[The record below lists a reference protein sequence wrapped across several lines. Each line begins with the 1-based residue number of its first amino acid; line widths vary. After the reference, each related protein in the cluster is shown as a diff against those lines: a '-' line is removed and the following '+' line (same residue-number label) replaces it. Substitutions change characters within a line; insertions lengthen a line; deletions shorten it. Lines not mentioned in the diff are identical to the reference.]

1 MKEIVEYTD
10 YRKYIQDYYDERKRN
25 SAFSWQEFARNAG
38 FSSAVFL
45 KYVSEGKKNLSVSA
59 AGSVA
64 SAMGLAG
71 FEQTY
76 FVLMVSY
83 AHAKDDKTKRAAF
96 EERCALANAHKM
108 LILGDEEFNYFKS
121 WKNSVIRELAPHM
134 PGAKPLEMA
143 RACKQK
149 ISAAEVSETLD
160 FLVKAKLLIILTFIV
175 GILTMNSF
183 AGERKSGT
191 YQLIMTSPTSIT
203 KIVLGKFL
211 AGIIVILITEVCS
224 CIYLGVISYFG
235 TPDFSNLFTTLLGFL
250 FLTMAYISFGILA
263 SSLTEQPIIA
273 YIITFL
279 FFFASMYLSNVST
292 IFRTIS
298 FVDLFSNFTEGI
310 IPIQEAIQLISFTI
324 MCLLLTIISVKRRKN
339 IK

>member
-83 AHAKDDKTKRAAF
+83 AHAKDDKSKRAAF
-96 EERCALANAHKM
+96 EERCALANAHKVRV
-108 LILGDEEFNYFKS
+108 LGSDEFNYFKS
-121 WKNSVIRELAPHM
+121 WKNPVLRELAPHM
-134 PGAKPLEMA
+134 PGAKPLEIA

-149 ISAAEVSETLD
+149 ISATEVSETLE
-160 FLVKAKLLIILTFIV
+160 FLVKAKLLKKDKNGNYLQTDKAIRMPPVEAVPLAARD
-175 GILTMNSF
+175 LQRQM
-183 AGERKSGT
+183 GE
-191 YQLIMTSPTSIT
+191 
-203 KIVLGKFL
+203 F
-211 AGIIVILITEVCS
+211 
-224 CIYLGVISYFG
+224 
-235 TPDFSNLFTTLLGFL
+235 
-250 FLTMAYISFGILA
+250 
-263 SSLTEQPIIA
+263 
-273 YIITFL
+273 
-279 FFFASMYLSNVST
+279 
-292 IFRTIS
+292 
-298 FVDLFSNFTEGI
+298 
-310 IPIQEAIQLISFTI
+310 AIQSLDLPISERMISGYT
-324 MCLLLTIISVKRRKN
+324 LGLTRRAYER
-339 IK
+339 IKKETEDYYRRVVAIATEEDETERVYRLNVQLFPLSERLNKKEKDLKKE